1 MGCLLETGMVFKKN
15 NSEDYFVVD
24 KLIGNIPVGILIGKD
39 SVSGQWAILRD
50 HKFDVTSK
58 DNWTMIDKVS
68 IDGIL
73 LTGIIA
79 SLQIGIRR

>member
-1 MGCLLETGMVFKKN
+1 MSLLETGMVFKKN
-15 NSEDYFVVD
+15 KSEDYFVVD
-24 KLIGNIPVGILIGKD
+24 KLIDNIPVGILIGRD
-39 SVSGQWAILRD
+39 STSGQWDILRD
-50 HKFDVTSK
+50 HKFDITSK